1 MDSKSLESRLAGL
14 ESRRDFTQKQVNDLS
29 AEVDALETE
38 VDTLNQVASLFEK
51 LSQDE
56 IEQGVKAYL
65 QLLEE
70 GLKAI
75 FPDQE
80 VGLKG
85 EIAKIRGKVSL
96 KLKTTFKGKDGLVV
110 EGESI
115 DSFGG
120 AVSSVKSLLLR
131 VCLIMKRD
139 LRPLLILDESFPA
152 VDSDRV
158 VLLVD
163 FLKALC
169 KKTDMDILCITHNT
183 AICDNADLAYVLKP
197 SKQGA
202 RLERI

>member
-1 MDSKSLESRLAGL
+1 MSTKSLESRLTSL
-14 ESRRDFTQKQVNDLS
+14 ESRRDYTQKQVNNLTS
-29 AEVDALETE
+29 EVDALETE

-51 LSQDE
+51 LTQDE